1 MRSSFPNMD
10 MFFLGAASVQSGSL
24 SQRLNKGKQAYMQTH
39 TVTGESERALSAAV
53 CVCVCVCVCRAEPS
67 VIPTA
72 EPKQNTVLTPHHLSH
87 PPTPLQPTT
96 ISNGNSLMEKCTPQT
111 SQQNNFHI
119 HLSLFSSVQQNA
131 AFVNLLIW
139 SEIADLFIQF
149 LHLIKKHEMTLVLS
163 VQLD

>member
-1 MRSSFPNMD
+1 

-53 CVCVCVCVCRAEPS
+53 CVCVRVCVCRAEPS

-87 PPTPLQPTT
+87 HPPPPAHPLQPTT
-96 ISNGNSLMEKCTPQT
+96 ISKGNSLMEKCTQT

-119 HLSLFSSVQQNA
+119 HLSLFSLVQQNA

-149 LHLIKKHEMTLVLS
+149 LHIIKKHEMTLVLS